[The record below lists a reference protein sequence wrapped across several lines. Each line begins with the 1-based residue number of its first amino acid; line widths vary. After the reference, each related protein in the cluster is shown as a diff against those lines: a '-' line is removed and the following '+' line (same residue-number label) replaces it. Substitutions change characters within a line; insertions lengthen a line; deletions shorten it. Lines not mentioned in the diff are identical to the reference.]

1 MCVCL
6 CIEGVDDGEK
16 KSGVKLKMNC
26 LSLRNALQRGAGIL
40 ALFCS
45 GYKKKK
51 ERKKRNLFP
60 HLFFRLAP
68 FFIPPP
74 TVGL

>member
-26 LSLRNALQRGAGIL
+26 LSLRNALQRGAG
-40 ALFCS
+40 S
-45 GYKKKK
+45 
-51 ERKKRNLFP
+51 
-60 HLFFRLAP
+60 
-68 FFIPPP
+68 
-74 TVGL
+74 VGLILFGL